1 MEKLLLIDDE
11 AGIRSTIQSILQ
23 SDDLQVFVAANPEEG
38 LHLMEKECPPIVMLD
53 IRLGSTSG
61 LDVFEQLRLINPRVL
76 VIFITGHGTT
86 ETAIETMKL
95 GAYDYLV
102 KPLDLDELSS
112 TVEQARKICRQMYM
126 PAAIDLPSPNDA
138 RSDRLI
144 GSGPAMQSVCKQI
157 GRVAPQDVNVLILGE
172 SGTGK
177 ELIARAIYQHSRRSQ
192 APFLAINCAAIPEML
207 LESELFGHEKGA
219 FTGADHRR
227 IGKFEQCHRG
237 TILLDEVGDM
247 PLATQARILRLL
259 QDGQF
264 QRVGGNETLT
274 VDVRVIAATNQLV
287 ETMIT
292 DGRFRQDLYYRLRGV
307 TITLPP
313 LRDRPED
320 VPELAHYL
328 MFRFNQQLRTS
339 VQSIAPEALE
349 KLQAHRWPGN
359 VRELQSVI
367 REALIASTGPT
378 LLPEFLPLENR
389 LEVFEDLLP
398 NTAAPAPTMDTW
410 QELGR
415 FVEQTLSEE
424 RPDAYRRAV
433 QRFDHLVVMQAMSLA
448 NGMQSR
454 ASEILG
460 LSRPTLR
467 SKLRSIFVSA
477 ATNETI
483 AAAHSYDD

>member
-1 MEKLLLIDDE
+1 MY
-11 AGIRSTIQSILQ
+11 APASI
-23 SDDLQVFVAANPEEG
+23 N
-38 LHLMEKECPPIVMLD
+38 
-53 IRLGSTSG
+53 
-61 LDVFEQLRLINPRVL
+61 
-76 VIFITGHGTT
+76 
-86 ETAIETMKL
+86 
-95 GAYDYLV
+95 
-102 KPLDLDELSS
+102 
-112 TVEQARKICRQMYM
+112 M
-126 PAAIDLPSPNDA
+126 PATDDSG
-138 RSDRLI
+138 SDRLI
-144 GSGPAMQSVCKQI
+144 GSSAAMQSVCKQI

-177 ELIARAIYQHSRRSQ
+177 ELIARAIYQHSRRGQ
-192 APFLAINCAAIPEML
+192 APFLAINCAAIPETL

-247 PLATQARILRLL
+247 PLSTQARILRLL

-274 VDVRVIAATNQLV
+274 VDVRVIAATNQHV
-287 ETMIT
+287 ESMIT

-307 TITLPP
+307 TINLPP
-313 LRDRPED
+313 LRDRSED
-320 VPELAHYL
+320 IPELAHYL
-328 MFRFNQQLRTS
+328 MFRFNQQLKTS

-367 REALIASTGPT
+367 REALIVSTGPI

-389 LEVFEDLLP
+389 PEFPEELIP
-398 NTAAPAPTMDTW
+398 GAMPMAPTTDAW
-410 QELGR
+410 QDLGR
-415 FVEQTLSEE
+415 FVAQTLSQQQ
-424 RPDAYRRAV
+424 PDAYRRAI
-433 QRFDHLVVMQAMSLA
+433 QRFDQLVIMQAMNLA

-467 SKLRSIFVSA
+467 SKLRGISA
-477 ATNETI
+477 SATAEPLES
-483 AAAHSYDD
+483 AD

>member
-1 MEKLLLIDDE
+1 MEKILLIDDE
-11 AGIRSTIQSILQ
+11 PGIRTTIQSILQ
-23 SDDLQVFVAANPEEG
+23 SDELQVLVAANAGEG
-38 LHLMEKECPPIVMLD
+38 LALMARESPQIVMLD
-53 IRLGSTSG
+53 IRLGNESG
-61 LDVFEQLRLINPRVL
+61 LDVFQQLRLLNPRVL

-112 TVEQARKICRQMYM
+112 TVEQARKICRQMYA
-126 PAAIDLPSPNDA
+126 PAAINMPA
-138 RSDRLI
+138 QEETGSDRLI
-144 GSGPAMQSVCKQI
+144 GSGVAMQSICKQI

-192 APFLAINCAAIPEML
+192 APFLAINCAAIPETL

-219 FTGADHRR
+219 FTGADQRR

-247 PLATQARILRLL
+247 PLPTQARILRLL

-264 QRVGGNETLT
+264 QRVGGNETMT
-274 VDVRVIAATNQLV
+274 VDVRVIAATNQLL
-287 ETMIT
+287 ESMIA

-313 LRDRPED
+313 LRERTED
-320 VPELAHYL
+320 IPELAHYL

-367 REALIASTGPT
+367 REALIVSTGPI
-378 LLPEFLPLENR
+378 LLPEFLPLETP
-389 LEVFEDLLP
+389 LEATEDLLP
-398 NTAAPAPTMDTW
+398 GAALPAPGSDAW
-410 QELGR
+410 QDLGR
-415 FVEQTLSEE
+415 FVEQSLSEQHS
-424 RPDAYRRAV
+424 DAYRKAI
-433 QRFDHLVVMQAMSLA
+433 QRFDQLVILQAMNLA

-467 SKLRSIFVSA
+467 SKLRSIY
-477 ATNETI
+477 ATASSSN
-483 AAAHSYDD
+483 ASDL

>member
-23 SDDLQVFVAANPEEG
+23 SDDLQVFVAANAEEG

-53 IRLGSTSG
+53 IRLGSASG

-86 ETAIETMKL
+86 ETAIETMKK

-102 KPLDLDELSS
+102 KPLDLDELCS
-112 TVEQARKICRQMYM
+112 TVEQARKICRQMYA
-126 PAAIDLPSPNDA
+126 PAAIELPSPDDEG
-138 RSDRLI
+138 SDRLI
-144 GSGPAMQSVCKQI
+144 GSGSAMQSVCKQI

-177 ELIARAIYQHSRRSQ
+177 ELIARAIYQHSRRTQ
-192 APFLAINCAAIPEML
+192 APFLAINCAAIPETL

-219 FTGADHRR
+219 FTGAEHRR

-264 QRVGGNETLT
+264 QRVGGNETIN
-274 VDVRVIAATNQLV
+274 VDVRIIAATNQNV
-287 ETMIT
+287 ESMIS

-307 TITLPP
+307 TILLPP
-313 LRDRPED
+313 LRNRIED
-320 VPELAHYL
+320 IPELAHYL
-328 MFRFNQQLRTS
+328 MFRFNQQLRTA
-339 VQSIAPEALE
+339 VQSIAPEAIE
-349 KLQAHRWPGN
+349 KLQCHRWPGN

-367 REALIASTGPT
+367 REALILSTGPT

-389 LEVFEDLLP
+389 PDIIEDPPL
-398 NTAAPAPTMDTW
+398 NTAPPAP
-410 QELGR
+410 L
-415 FVEQTLSEE
+415 
-424 RPDAYRRAV
+424 
-433 QRFDHLVVMQAMSLA
+433 
-448 NGMQSR
+448 
-454 ASEILG
+454 
-460 LSRPTLR
+460 
-467 SKLRSIFVSA
+467 
-477 ATNETI
+477 
-483 AAAHSYDD
+483 